1 MSGAVNLKTY
11 KSNMNSNISSKISK
25 NNNNG
30 GIFNFILKNEM
41 LFIGIAFFAMIM
53 VAVIVAGMYQNVPE
67 ERQNVAFN
75 QFNLILLSL
84 VFIYVIFTFMGQT
97 IDIFGETFDMGMLLY
112 VAVVMFIMF
121 ILGG

>member
-11 KSNMNSNISSKISK
+11 KSNMANNSKIGKNSNS
-25 NNNNG
+25 G
-30 GIFNFILKNEM
+30 GIFDFILRNEM
-41 LFIGIAFFAMIM
+41 LLIGITFFAMII
-53 VAVIVAGMYQNVPE
+53 VSVIVAGMYQNVPE

-84 VFIYVIFTFMGQT
+84 VFVYVIMTFMGQN
-97 IDIFGETFDMGMLLY
+97 IEIFSETFDMGMILY
-112 VAVVMFIMF
+112 VAIVMFIMF

>member
-11 KSNMNSNISSKISK
+11 KSNMATNNKIGKNSNS
-25 NNNNG
+25 G
-30 GIFNFILKNEM
+30 GIFDFLLRNEM
-41 LFIGIAFFAMIM
+41 LLIGIAFFAMII
-53 VAVIVAGMYQNVPE
+53 VSVIVAGMYKNAPE

-84 VFIYVIFTFMGQT
+84 VFVYIIMTFMGQT
-97 IDIFGETFDMGMLLY
+97 IDIFGETFDMGMILY
-112 VAVVMFIMF
+112 VAIVMFIMF